1 MRPRGMKGAAGPSR
15 HLRPHRPPTLP
26 ATLLRDAVAR
36 ATATISLRQ
45 AAREIGLSPNALRN
59 FLAGA
64 EPRVTTRARLEH
76 WLAAQRVTTADR
88 SPTVG
93 QLVRLIGDLAG
104 DLSPTQA
111 AALGRETASFL
122 LDAYQ
127 TRHIVP
133 PRWVR
138 ELASHYHAPR
148 SP

>member
-1 MRPRGMKGAAGPSR
+1 MKRSAAGAPSRPRSF
-15 HLRPHRPPTLP
+15 RPPTLP

-36 ATATISLRQ
+36 LVATMSLRQ

-64 EPRVTTRARLEH
+64 EPRAATRARLER
-76 WLAAQRVTTADR
+76 WLAARRAAADR
-88 SPTVG
+88 HPSVG
-93 QLVRLIGDLAG
+93 HLVQLIGELASE
-104 DLSPTQA
+104 LSPAQA
-111 AALGRETASFL
+111 AALGRETARLL

-127 TRHIVP
+127 SRQLTP

-138 ELASHYHAPR
+138 ELAGHYRATR

>member
-1 MRPRGMKGAAGPSR
+1 MKGAARPP
-15 HLRPHRPPTLP
+15 HPLRPPRPPTLP

-36 ATATISLRQ
+36 QLATLSLRQ

-64 EPRVTTRARLEH
+64 EPRVATRARLEH
-76 WLAAQRVTTADR
+76 WLAARRATTADR

-93 QLVRLIGDLAG
+93 QLVRLIGELAG
-104 DLSPTQA
+104 DLSPAQA

-127 TRHIVP
+127 TRRIAP

-148 SP
+148 ST